1 MRSAAT
7 LGRYDDSAGIGFVA
21 KFLEEATHAIKS
33 RLSVN
38 LG

>member
-1 MRSAAT
+1 LAIASMAR
-7 LGRYDDSAGIGFVA
+7 GFVA